1 MQLLK
6 GNELV
11 VMAAGA
17 KEGRK
22 EGRKWEATTARR
34 RRQALVGGVR

>member
-22 EGRKWEATTARR
+22 EGNGKLRPLGVVDRRLWEE
-34 RRQALVGGVR
+34 